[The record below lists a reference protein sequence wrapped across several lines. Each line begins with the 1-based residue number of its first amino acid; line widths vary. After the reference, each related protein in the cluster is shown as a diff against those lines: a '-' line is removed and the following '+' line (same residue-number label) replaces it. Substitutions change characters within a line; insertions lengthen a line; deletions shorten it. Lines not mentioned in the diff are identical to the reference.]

1 MNIRIFDTTLRD
13 GEQTPGV
20 SLSPEKKLN
29 IAKKLDK
36 LGIDAIET
44 GFPVI
49 SDGEREAVKMI
60 TGANLKAELCGLART
75 NKKDIDAAVDCGL
88 NYVHTFIATSDIHLE
103 YKLKMTRDQ
112 ALEKAIDAVE
122 YGKSRGLQVEFS
134 AEDATRTDREF
145 LKKVFGEVAKAGADR
160 VDIPDTV
167 GYSTPQYIAEITKDA
182 IDATKLPV
190 SVHCHNDFGLAV
202 ANAISGIQA
211 GAKCAHVT
219 INGIGERAGNASLE
233 EFVMALNS
241 LQFEQKWETNINTK
255 LLYETSR
262 YVSKLVGINV
272 QPNKAI
278 VGENA
283 FGHESGI
290 HTHGVLSNPLTYEP
304 ISPEIVGRTRW
315 LQVGKHAGI
324 HGMNA
329 MLKEYGIEP
338 NDEQTKH
345 ILDQVKNIGDQGKQ
359 VTEVELLS
367 IANEIIGENKLKRIV
382 QLTGF
387 SVSTGVGTMPYAFVK
402 LNIDGK
408 EMVATDYG
416 VGPVDA
422 SLNAIQKI
430 TGQITDEVRLK
441 EYRLDSISGGAN
453 ALCEVTVKVEDAR
466 GNIISSKSV
475 GEDIV
480 TTSVQAMVDGINRIM
495 LKSLLKEKKV

>member
-13 GEQTPGV
+13 GEQSPGI

-29 IAKKLDK
+29 IAKKLDE
-36 LGIDAIET
+36 LGVDAIET
-44 GFPVI
+44 GFPII
-49 SDGEREAVKMI
+49 SAGEKDGVKLI
-60 TGANLKAELCGLART
+60 VAEGLNAELCGLART

-88 NYVHTFIATSDIHLE
+88 NYIHTFIATSDIHLE
-103 YKLKMTRDQ
+103 YKLKMSRDE
-112 ALEKAIDAVE
+112 ALEKAIEAVE

-145 LKKVFGEVAKAGADR
+145 LKKVFGAVASAGADR
-160 VDIPDTV
+160 IDIPDTV
-167 GYSTPQYIAEITKDA
+167 GYSTPQYMGEITKDA
-182 IDATKLPV
+182 IDVSNLPI

-202 ANAISGIQA
+202 ANAISGVQA
-211 GAKCAHVT
+211 GASCAHVT

-233 EFVMALNS
+233 EFVMALTS
-241 LQFEQKWETNINTK
+241 LQFEKKWDTNINTK
-255 LLYETSR
+255 LIYETSR
-262 YVSKLVGINV
+262 YISKLAGMSV

-290 HTHGVLSNPLTYEP
+290 HTHGVLNNPLTYEP

-338 NDEQTKH
+338 NQEQTKK
-345 ILDQVKNIGDQGKQ
+345 ILENVKALGDQGKQ

-367 IANEIIGENKLKRIV
+367 MANEVIGENKLKRIV

-387 SVSTGVGTMPYAFVK
+387 SVSTGVGTMPYAFIK
-402 LNIDGK
+402 LNIDGQ
-408 EMVATDYG
+408 EFTATDFG

-430 TGQITDEVRLK
+430 TTQITDEVRFK
-441 EYRLDSISGGAN
+441 
-453 ALCEVTVKVEDAR
+453 
-466 GNIISSKSV
+466 
-475 GEDIV
+475 
-480 TTSVQAMVDGINRIM
+480 RIQTRFYFWWCQCVM
-495 LKSLLKEKKV
+495 

>member
-49 SDGEREAVKMI
+49 SDGEREAIKMI
-60 TGANLKAELCGLART
+60 TSANLKAELYGLART

-278 VGENA
+278 V
-283 FGHESGI
+283 
-290 HTHGVLSNPLTYEP
+290 
-304 ISPEIVGRTRW
+304 R
-315 LQVGKHAGI
+315 
-324 HGMNA
+324 
-329 MLKEYGIEP
+329 
-338 NDEQTKH
+338 
-345 ILDQVKNIGDQGKQ
+345 
-359 VTEVELLS
+359 
-367 IANEIIGENKLKRIV
+367 
-382 QLTGF
+382 
-387 SVSTGVGTMPYAFVK
+387 
-402 LNIDGK
+402 
-408 EMVATDYG
+408 
-416 VGPVDA
+416 
-422 SLNAIQKI
+422 
-430 TGQITDEVRLK
+430 
-441 EYRLDSISGGAN
+441 
-453 ALCEVTVKVEDAR
+453 
-466 GNIISSKSV
+466 
-475 GEDIV
+475 
-480 TTSVQAMVDGINRIM
+480 
-495 LKSLLKEKKV
+495 

>member
-1 MNIRIFDTTLRD
+1 MKVRIFDTTLRD

-29 IAKKLDK
+29 IAKKLDA

-44 GFPVI
+44 GFPII
-49 SDGEREAVKMI
+49 SEGERNAVKMI
-60 TGANLKAELCGLART
+60 TSENLQSELCGLART

-88 NYVHTFIATSDIHLE
+88 NYIHTFIATSDIHLE
-103 YKLKMTRDQ
+103 YKLKMTREQ

-145 LKKVFGEVAKAGADR
+145 LKSVFTQVAKAGADR
-160 VDIPDTV
+160 IDIPDTV

-182 IDATKLPV
+182 IDATQLPV

-211 GAKCAHVT
+211 GAECAHVT

-233 EFVMALNS
+233 ELVMALNS
-241 LQFEQKWETNINTK
+241 LQFEQKWETNIK
-255 LLYETSR
+255 KELLYETSR
-262 YVSKLVGINV
+262 YVSKIVGITV

-283 FGHESGI
+283 FGHECGI
-290 HTHGVLSNPLTYEP
+290 HTHGVLNNPLTYEP

-329 MLKEYGIEP
+329 MLKEYGIVP
-338 NDEQTKH
+338 NEEQTKK
-345 ILDQVKNIGDQGKQ
+345 ILDKVKNIGDQGKQ

-367 IANEIIGENKLKRIV
+367 LANEVIGENTLKRIV

-453 ALCEVTVKVEDAR
+453 ALCEVTIKVEDAR